1 MPLPLEVNSEVSG
14 HVEFWRPNHVYA
26 FGAVVS
32 YDDTRYVGMGYLNN
46 LQPNSPLME
55 LPFVVPR
62 SEYDGIEG
70 GVREGEAA
78 QGSHYRPSHCYH
90 SNVRAYDRQPLPGAC
105 FALF

>member
-14 HVEFWRPNHVYA
+14 HVEFWKPNHVYA

-90 SNVRAYDRQPLPGAC
+90 SNVRAYDR
-105 FALF
+105 